1 MQGDGVFLAG
11 PNLDAIHA
19 DCAYARITI
28 VGLNE
33 ELCGNGSEL
42 YQNLRRIDYCSY
54 QVNPDGFMM
63 QISARKL
70 REQVRVSKDA
80 LDQGIGFAAIGKQFI
95 DAYHRVPCVAHVQM
109 IFVTDDSFDY
119 AKLQK
124 IAMETD
130 GITKAL
136 DHLTGTMPTDC
147 SSCGLQKICGEVQE
161 MLNHVGEH

>member
-1 MQGDGVFLAG
+1 M
-11 PNLDAIHA
+11 
-19 DCAYARITI
+19 
-28 VGLNE
+28 
-33 ELCGNGSEL
+33 
-42 YQNLRRIDYCSY
+42 
-54 QVNPDGFMM
+54 
-63 QISARKL
+63 
-70 REQVRVSKDA
+70 
-80 LDQGIGFAAIGKQFI
+80 
-95 DAYHRVPCVAHVQM
+95 AHVQM

-130 GITKAL
+130 GITKVL